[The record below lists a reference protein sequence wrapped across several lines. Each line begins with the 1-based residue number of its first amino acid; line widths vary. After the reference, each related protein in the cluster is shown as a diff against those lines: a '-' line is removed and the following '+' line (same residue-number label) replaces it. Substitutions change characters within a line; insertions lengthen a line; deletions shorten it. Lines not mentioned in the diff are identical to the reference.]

1 LFAAAHPVS
10 ETASAT
16 YSREQA
22 REKPYK
28 AEPARLDL
36 DERLFKLVA
45 VNNVAATGFRI
56 GAFASA
62 LLSHETVA
70 RWIGDCV
77 VTDSGF
83 IGRGSRCSISARK
96 RDFNEVA
103 RHRQVQIQDAQP
115 PLPNDCLESKSTVTL
130 ACPGTDNHH
139 ELTFR

>member
-10 ETASAT
+10 ATASAT

-22 REKPYK
+22 REKSYK

-36 DERLFKLVA
+36 DERLCKLVA
-45 VNNVAATGFRI
+45 VNDVVAAGFPI

-70 RWIGDCV
+70 CWIGDCVV

-115 PLPNDCLESKSTVTL
+115 PLPNSDSI
-130 ACPGTDNHH
+130 A
-139 ELTFR
+139 